1 MVTMRCTSPCE
12 LCGYLI
18 AHIMV
23 GSVVVNKRSLR
34 TNHPMMGMA
43 AEWRCP
49 ECGTHVQNTGM
60 RPRSP
65 YVLDAKSLAEI
76 AATRKRRWGIDEPD
90 AVGVERVS

>member
-23 GSVVVNKRSLR
+23 GNVRVNRRSLR
-34 TNHPMMGMA
+34 TTHPMMGMA
-43 AEWRCP
+43 EFWKCP
-49 ECGTHVQNTGM
+49 ECGTRVQKSGT

-65 YVLDAKSLAEI
+65 YVLDAKSAAEV
-76 AATRKRRWGIDEPD
+76 AAVRKRRWGIDEPG
-90 AVGVERVS
+90 AVAVERAS